1 MNPRRKLLA
10 TLAAGT
16 LASAL
21 PAFAQKSGKLW
32 RIGVL
37 SQTSRQGDAVLR
49 LQREL
54 QQALRAA
61 GYIEGQNLA
70 IEWRYSDLDSARLKS
85 NAEELVRLNVDLILT
100 VNTTATHA
108 AQKASATVPIVMIN
122 SADPVHSGF
131 AKSLGRPGGNITGLS
146 TMSPETGPKL
156 LEFLLAITAASHPRL
171 TRVAVLINPANSG
184 NLLMQKNL
192 EAAAR
197 GTRARLLPLAARNQA
212 DLANVFAAMK
222 RERSEALILARDGM
236 FAQLAQVLADQAAQL
251 RLPTA
256 SGNRNFTEA
265 GGLLSYSP
273 RAGDSLKRVVSYVDR
288 IFKGAKAGE
297 LPIEQPTQFELVI
310 NGKTAQALGLTIP
323 QALLITAEKVIE

>member
-21 PAFAQKSGKLW
+21 PALAQKSGKLW

-37 SQTSRQGDAVLR
+37 SQTSQQGDAVLR
-49 LQREL
+49 LQRDL

-85 NAEELVRLNVDLILT
+85 NAEELVRLKVDLILT
-100 VNTTATHA
+100 VNTTATEA

-131 AKSLGRPGGNITGLS
+131 AQSLGRPGGNITGLS

-212 DLANVFAAMK
+212 DLANAFAAMK
-222 RERSEALILARDGM
+222 RERSEALILARDSV
-236 FAQLAQVLADQAAQL
+236 FAQLARVLADQAAQL

-273 RAGDSLKRVVSYVDR
+273 RDADALKRVALYVDR
-288 IFKGAKAGE
+288 IFKGAKPGD

-310 NGKTAQALGLTIP
+310 NGKTAKALGLTIP

>member
-1 MNPRRKLLA
+1 MNPRRQI
-10 TLAAGT
+10 LAALGVGAW
-16 LASAL
+16 ASAL
-21 PAFAQKSGKLW
+21 PAFAQQSGKLW

-61 GYIEGQNLA
+61 GYIEGKNLA

-85 NAEELVRLNVDLILT
+85 HAEELVRLKVDLIVT
-100 VNTTATHA
+100 ANTTATEA
-108 AQKASATVPIVMIN
+108 AQRVSATLPIVMIN

-131 AKSLGRPGGNITGLS
+131 AKSLARPGGNITGLS

-156 LEFLLAITAASHPRL
+156 LEMLLAITAATQPRL

-184 NLLMQKNL
+184 NLLMLENL
-192 EAAAR
+192 QAAAR
-197 GTRARLLPLAARNQA
+197 GTRARLLPLEARNQA
-212 DLANVFAAMK
+212 DLANVFAAIK
-222 RERSEALILARDGM
+222 RERGEALILARDSV
-236 FAQLAQVLADQAAQL
+236 FAQLARVLADEAAQL
-251 RLPTA
+251 RLPSA

-265 GGLLSYSP
+265 GGLMSYSP
-273 RAGDSLKRVVSYVDR
+273 REGDSLKRVASYVDR

-297 LPIEQPTQFELVI
+297 LPIEQPTQFELLI
-310 NGKTAQALGLTIP
+310 NGKTAQALGLKIP
-323 QALLITAEKVIE
+323 QALLISAERVIE